1 MLFIQRHAGKTFVPF
16 DTYDTPRSTIHKL
29 EMATDT
35 TAQGSATATSP
46 QKAPTPQ
53 LSPNDSKALS
63 PRRMRLVKILH
74 TLVLIAS
81 MGLIVLISWD
91 SFNNISFLASEQYM
105 KIQFWICMFFIFDIV
120 AEFFIYP
127 RKWHY
132 VLTHIFFLLV
142 SIPYINIIAY
152 YDIALNPEMQYLIRF
167 VPMIRAGYVL
177 ALVLGVLFSNKI
189 SGLFATY
196 LGLLI
201 ATVYFAS
208 LMFFIEEHYIN
219 PGVRTYWSAL
229 WWAFMDVTTVGCNI
243 NCITP
248 TGKVLGVILAAE
260 GLILFPIFTVYI
272 TNSLSQRTVRD
283 AADDKRNAAKRA
295 KEKAEKSATIS

>member
-1 MLFIQRHAGKTFVPF
+1 
-16 DTYDTPRSTIHKL
+16 
-29 EMATDT
+29 MATDT

-53 LSPNDSKALS
+53 LSLNDSKALS

-295 KEKAEKSATIS
+295 KEKAEKSATLS

>member
-1 MLFIQRHAGKTFVPF
+1 MASIET
-16 DTYDTPRSTIHKL
+16 TPTTK
-29 EMATDT
+29 ATTVTDT
-35 TAQGSATATSP
+35 H
-46 QKAPTPQ
+46 KASVSDGKDRKDYLPPY
-53 LSPNDSKALS
+53 KAKI
-63 PRRMRLVKILH
+63 VKILH

-81 MGLIVLISWD
+81 IGLIVLISWD
-91 SFNNISFLASEQYM
+91 SFHNISFLASQQYM
-105 KIQFWICMFFIFDIV
+105 NIQFWICMFFIFDIV
-120 AEFFIYP
+120 VEFFIYP

-152 YDIALNPEMQYLIRF
+152 YGIELSPEMQYLIRF

-219 PGVRTYWSAL
+219 PGVSTYWSAL

-260 GLILFPIFTVYI
+260 GLILFPVFTVYI
-272 TNSLSQRTVRD
+272 TNSLSQRSVRD
-283 AADDKRNAAKRA
+283 AAEDRRNAAIKA
-295 KEKAEKSATIS
+295 KKEAAQQDSKA

>member
-1 MLFIQRHAGKTFVPF
+1 M
-16 DTYDTPRSTIHKL
+16 
-29 EMATDT
+29 
-35 TAQGSATATSP
+35 
-46 QKAPTPQ
+46 
-53 LSPNDSKALS
+53 
-63 PRRMRLVKILH
+63 
-74 TLVLIAS
+74 
-81 MGLIVLISWD
+81 
-91 SFNNISFLASEQYM
+91 
-105 KIQFWICMFFIFDIV
+105 
-120 AEFFIYP
+120 
-127 RKWHY
+127 
-132 VLTHIFFLLV
+132 LTHIFFLLV

-152 YDIALNPEMQYLIRF
+152 YGIELNPEMQYLIRF

-219 PGVRTYWSAL
+219 PGVSTYWSAL

-260 GLILFPIFTVYI
+260 GLILFPVFTVYI
-272 TNSLSQRTVRD
+272 TNSLSQRSVRD
-283 AADDKRNAAKRA
+283 AAEDRRKAAIKA
-295 KEKAEKSATIS
+295 KKEAARQDSKA

>member
-1 MLFIQRHAGKTFVPF
+1 
-16 DTYDTPRSTIHKL
+16 
-29 EMATDT
+29 MATTETTPAANAT
-35 TAQGSATATSP
+35 TAPDTS
-46 QKAPTPQ
+46 KAPVSGGKSGKDR
-53 LSPNDSKALS
+53 LSPHKI
-63 PRRMRLVKILH
+63 RIVKILH

-81 MGLIVLISWD
+81 IGLIVLISWD
-91 SFNNISFLASEQYM
+91 SFHNISFLASQQYM
-105 KIQFWICMFFIFDIV
+105 NIQFWICMFFIFDIV
-120 AEFFIYP
+120 VEFFIYP

-152 YDIALNPEMQYLIRF
+152 YGIELNPEMQYLIRF

-219 PGVRTYWSAL
+219 PGVSTYWSAL

-260 GLILFPIFTVYI
+260 GLILFPVFTVYI
-272 TNSLSQRTVRD
+272 TNSLSQRSVRD
-283 AADDKRNAAKRA
+283 AAKDRRKAAIKA
-295 KEKAEKSATIS
+295 KKEVARQDSKA